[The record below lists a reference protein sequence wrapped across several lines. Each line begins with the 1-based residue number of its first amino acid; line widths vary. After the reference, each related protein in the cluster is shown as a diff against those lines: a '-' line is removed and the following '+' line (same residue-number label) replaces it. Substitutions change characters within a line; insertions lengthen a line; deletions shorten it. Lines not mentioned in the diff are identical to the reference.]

1 MCKREH
7 IGSILKGVSGKD
19 ALGLA
24 NIKKLIT
31 MKKIILSICVAAGL
45 FSCTSEADQNAKTGA
60 ENVAYYSRVWEVA
73 INEGRTNILDSAYT
87 EDAVLHT
94 VPEVKGKANCK
105 AYYENFVT
113 GFTERQFIVK
123 EIFADG
129 DKLVKYWQFKGK
141 HTGNFFGIPAT
152 GKSVDVIGCTIVKMK
167 DGKITEE
174 QDFMD
179 NMVLMQQLGLLPA
192 AQ

>member
-1 MCKREH
+1 M
-7 IGSILKGVSGKD
+7 
-19 ALGLA
+19 
-24 NIKKLIT
+24 T

-45 FSCTSEADQNAKTGA
+45 FSCTSEADQNAKKGA

-87 EDAVLHT
+87 DDAVLHT

-105 AYYENFVT
+105 AYYANFVT
-113 GFTERQFIVK
+113 GFSDRQFIVK

-129 DKLVKYWQFKGK
+129 DKLVKYWEFKGK
-141 HTGNFFGIPAT
+141 HTGDFFGIPAT
-152 GKSVDVIGCTIVKMK
+152 GKTVDVLGCTIAKMK
-167 DGKITEE
+167 DGKIAEE

-179 NMVLMQQLGLLPA
+179 NMVFMQQLGLLPA
-192 AQ
+192 AK

>member
-1 MCKREH
+1 
-7 IGSILKGVSGKD
+7 
-19 ALGLA
+19 
-24 NIKKLIT
+24 

-45 FSCTSEADQNAKTGA
+45 FSCTSEADQKAKVGA

-123 EIFADG
+123 EMFADG

-152 GKSVDVIGCTIVKMK
+152 GKSVDVIGCTIAKMK

-179 NMVLMQQLGLLPA
+179 NMVLMTQLGLLPA
-192 AQ
+192 AK

>member
-1 MCKREH
+1 
-7 IGSILKGVSGKD
+7 
-19 ALGLA
+19 
-24 NIKKLIT
+24 
-31 MKKIILSICVAAGL
+31 MKKILLSLGVAAGL
-45 FSCTSEADQNAKTGA
+45 FSCTSEADQKAKVAA

-105 AYYENFVT
+105 AYYSNFVT
-113 GFTERQFIVK
+113 GFSDRQFIVK

-141 HTGNFFGIPAT
+141 HTGDFFGIPVT
-152 GKSVDVIGCTIVKMK
+152 GKTVDVLGCTIAKMK
-167 DGKITEE
+167 DGKIAEE

-179 NMVLMQQLGLLPA
+179 NMVFMQQLGILPA
-192 AQ
+192 AK